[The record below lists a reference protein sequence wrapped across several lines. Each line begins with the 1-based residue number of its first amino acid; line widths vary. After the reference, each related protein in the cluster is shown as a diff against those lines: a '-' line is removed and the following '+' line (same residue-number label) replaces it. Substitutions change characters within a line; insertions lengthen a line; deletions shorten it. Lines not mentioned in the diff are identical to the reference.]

1 MADTTPSVTPISQKH
16 EGYEVRLRPLLTA
29 VGVLASVTIVVL
41 LLMGWLFKAFSS
53 RHDNLPMPLALLAET
68 QQPPPMPRL
77 QVAPQSELQQLRA
90 SEEKQLREYG
100 WVNPAAGIVHIPIER
115 AIALYVDR
123 TTRQQQAQEAT
134 GDTRDKR
141 P

>member
-1 MADTTPSVTPISQKH
+1 
-16 EGYEVRLRPLLTA
+16 
-29 VGVLASVTIVVL
+29 
-41 LLMGWLFKAFSS
+41 MGWLFKAFSS
-53 RHDNLPMPLALLAET
+53 RRDHLPVPPALLAET
-68 QQPPPMPRL
+68 RQPPPMPRL

-115 AIALYVDR
+115 AIEIYVDR
-123 TTRQQQAQEAT
+123 ATRQQQEQEPAGNT
-134 GDTRDKR
+134 GDKR